1 MARRR
6 FNQSRKNALASFTLS
21 FGKYHG
27 KPLSAI
33 PRDYLEWMVVAPR
46 MPVADVWATKQFL
59 SLSSRRPTYHSAAV
73 NRCVN
78 DVKGSEAQV
87 SEVSIGK
94 PEMARTLCST
104 LPLDGKEGTLLA
116 GIVPTESSKDA
127 PELPQAALASS
138 VSG

>member
-1 MARRR
+1 MPRRR
-6 FNQSRKNALASFTLS
+6 FKQSRKNVLASFTLS

-27 KPLSAI
+27 KPLSAV
-33 PRDYLEWMVVAPR
+33 PRDYLEWMVAAPR
-46 MPVADVWATKQFL
+46 IPVGDLWAAKQFL
-59 SLSSRRPTYHSAAV
+59 SLSSRRPTYDPAAV

-78 DVKGSEAQV
+78 DVKGAEAQAP
-87 SEVSIGK
+87 EVSIGK
-94 PEMARTLCST
+94 PAMARTLCST

-127 PELPQAALASS
+127 RELPQAALASS